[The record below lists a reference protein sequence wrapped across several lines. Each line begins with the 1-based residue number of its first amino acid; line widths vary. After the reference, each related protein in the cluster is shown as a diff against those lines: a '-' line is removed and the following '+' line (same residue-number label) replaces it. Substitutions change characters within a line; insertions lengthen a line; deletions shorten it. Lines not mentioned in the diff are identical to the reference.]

1 MKLSNSP
8 INMDVPLL
16 SHMQQQGAICFGP
29 FILLARQ
36 HLLLKDGEPVTLG
49 SRALALLIAMVERAG
64 ELLEKT
70 ELIAFAWPK
79 MVVEECNLRAQIVAL
94 RRALSDDGHF
104 AYIATVPGRGYR
116 FIAPVTQY
124 DSVGD
129 NTAVVEVK
137 SPVKSELPALMT
149 PIIGRE
155 EVIRELCEQVI
166 SRRFV
171 TLTGPG
177 GIGKTTVALAVANAL
192 ADEFPQG
199 SCFID
204 LAPVTAPHLIPGML
218 ASALRLNAMVDD
230 PLRGV
235 ISALSSSRLLLVFDN
250 CEPVLE
256 SVAGLIEQLL
266 RQAPQCCVLTSSREP
281 LRAAGESVQVL
292 DSLPTPM
299 ADSDLNAAQA
309 LAYPAI
315 QLFVE
320 RVQAHDPS
328 FTLGEADVAA
338 VCAICRKLDSSPL
351 AIEIAAARVRTFG
364 IPNLVNLLDGSF
376 RLLMTGRRTAM
387 PRHRSLAA
395 ALDWTYSILSPAEQ
409 GMLRQLAVFTGPFT
423 LAAVRAVIHHQEPQD
438 HNALSLLESLMEKSL
453 LSARE
458 DEAVKRY
465 RLLETTRV
473 YALEK
478 LAEHDEAGLA
488 HERHALFTRQLL
500 AEAGQKLNSLSP
512 AAWIA
517 LYGPE
522 INAVRSALD
531 WTYGAA
537 EHLLA
542 VEITLVAVPLWLRL
556 GLLNECRSQVERGL
570 EENRD
575 LDHPATRRRMQLMT
589 ALATVLMLTYGAG
602 EPVRG
607 AWRQVREDAQILGD
621 TEHKLKALWGL
632 WSDRCAANQYRE
644 ALELAERYILLAE
657 QERIDDSPLLGKRM
671 LATTLFYM
679 ADLAGARQNIDEAI
693 NTPCVSHS
701 DVIEAHFDQRIAAYC
716 LKANISLLEGRVD
729 ETMFTFDSNVEKALK
744 LNHPATLW
752 YTLCM
757 STLPIALLTDNLP
770 SAACY
775 LSLLQ
780 DSTTQ
785 HDLHIW
791 RLFGDCFE
799 SILLIRQNQQERG
812 VRQLGEALRLLR
824 LQADGPLF
832 SFFQG
837 EYALGL
843 SAIGLGDVGL
853 EVLEHTLQL
862 TLSRHERW
870 YLPELLRLKA
880 RLHLA
885 QGAATASEL
894 AHSLLYQA
902 RAEATYQ
909 GARFWIGRINND
921 LARLE
926 ELRRRRPMTE
936 ATGSIVPTLRVTRVR

>member
-1 MKLSNSP
+1 
-8 INMDVPLL
+8 MDVIPL
-16 SHMQQQGAICFGP
+16 SHVQQQGAVCFGP
-29 FILLARQ
+29 FTLLARQ

-94 RRALSDDGHF
+94 RRALGDDGNF
-104 AYIATVPGRGYR
+104 GYISTVPGRGYR
-116 FIAPVTQY
+116 FVAPITQY
-124 DSVGD
+124 GTQYAGVD
-129 NTAVVEVK
+129 NSPAVVAAKSEVK
-137 SPVKSELPALMT
+137 SEVKSGLPGLMT
-149 PIIGRE
+149 PIIGRD
-155 EVIRELCEQVI
+155 EVIRELRGQVL

-171 TLTGPG
+171 TLAGPG

-192 ADEFPQG
+192 AGEFPQG

-218 ASALRLNAMVDD
+218 ASALHLNAMAED
-230 PLRGV
+230 PLQGV
-235 ISALSSSRLLLVFDN
+235 VSALNSSRLLLVFDN
-250 CEPVLE
+250 CEHVLE
-256 SVAGLIEQLL
+256 TVAGLIELLL
-266 RQAPQCCVLTSSREP
+266 RQAPHCCVLTTSREP
-281 LRAAGESVQVL
+281 LRAAGECVQVL
-292 DSLPTPM
+292 DSLPLP
-299 ADSDLNAAQA
+299 APDSALNAAQA
-309 LAYPAI
+309 QAYPAI

-320 RVQAHDPS
+320 RVQAHDPG
-328 FTLGEADVAA
+328 FILNDTDVAA

-351 AIEIAAARVRTFG
+351 AIEIAAARVRAFG
-364 IPNLVNLLDGSF
+364 IPDLVNLLDGSF
-376 RLLMTGRRTAM
+376 RLLMTGRRTAL
-387 PRHRSLAA
+387 PRHRSLSA
-395 ALDWTYSILSPAEQ
+395 ALDWTYSILSTAEQ

-423 LAAVRAVIHHQEPQD
+423 LGAVRAVIGQQGVEAY
-438 HNALSLLESLMEKSL
+438 NALPLLESLMDKSL

-458 DEAVKRY
+458 DEAGKRY

-478 LAEHDEAGLA
+478 LAEHDDAA
-488 HERHALFTRQLL
+488 RVHKRHALFTRQLL
-500 AEAGQKLNSLSP
+500 AEAGQKLDSLSP

-522 INAVRSALD
+522 INALRSALD
-531 WTYGAA
+531 WAHGAA

-556 GLLNECRSQVERGL
+556 GLLNECRVQVERGL
-570 EENRD
+570 AENAGGDD
-575 LDHPATRRRMQLMT
+575 LAMRRRMQLMT

-602 EPVRG
+602 EPVRE
-607 AWRQVREDAQILGD
+607 AWRRVREDALVLGD

-632 WSDRCAANQYRE
+632 WSDRCAANQYRD
-644 ALELAERYILLAE
+644 ALELAERYNLLAE
-657 QERIDDSPLLGKRM
+657 QERVADYPLLGKRM
-671 LATTLFYM
+671 RATALFYM

-693 NTPCVSHS
+693 SAPCASHS

-716 LKANISLLEGRVD
+716 LKANVSLLEGRVD
-729 ETMFTFDSNVEKALK
+729 EALFTIDSNVEKALR

-770 SAACY
+770 GAACY

-799 SILLIRQNQQERG
+799 SVLLIRQDHPERG

-824 LQADGPLF
+824 LQADSPLF

-843 SAIGLGDVGL
+843 AAIGLGNAGL
-853 EVLEHTLQL
+853 EVLEETLQL
-862 TLSRHERW
+862 TQGRHERW

-880 RLHLA
+880 RLCAA
-885 QGAATASEL
+885 QNSATANAL

-902 RAEATYQ
+902 LAEATDQ
-909 GARFWIGRINND
+909 GARFWIARINLD
-921 LARLE
+921 LAQLDEPRLR
-926 ELRRRRPMTE
+926 L
-936 ATGSIVPTLRVTRVR
+936 ANY